1 MSNPETGST
10 CRTLSWLAGVLLGIL
25 AFLFAW
31 KSFEWGIFLALVFG
45 VIVFFVAGWLL
56 IRLFCVSGRAETAGN
71 LARAESAA
79 SAASVSPPQ
88 PAAADD
94 RKTAPEPE
102 TPAGAKPKAAPE
114 EKPAEAKAAAATD
127 GRPPK
132 LKAARGG
139 KPDDLKRIKGIGP
152 GLEKQL
158 HDMGIFHF
166 DQIAAWTSAE
176 IAWVDDNLIR
186 FKGRASRDDWSGQAK
201 TLAEGGE
208 TEFSRKVDKGSV
220 Y

>member
-31 KSFEWGIFLALVFG
+31 KSFEWGMILALIFG
-45 VIVFFVAGWLL
+45 LIVFFVAGWLL
-56 IRLFCVSGRAETAGN
+56 IRLFCVSGRVETAGN

-79 SAASVSPPQ
+79 SAAPVPKRQ
-88 PAAADD
+88 PTAADD
-94 RKTAPEPE
+94 RKAVPEPVK
-102 TPAGAKPKAAPE
+102 AAKPESKAAPE
-114 EKPAEAKAAAATD
+114 AKPAETKATAATD
-127 GRPPK
+127 GSPPK
-132 LKAARGG
+132 LKAARDG

-158 HDMGIFHF
+158 HGMGIFHF